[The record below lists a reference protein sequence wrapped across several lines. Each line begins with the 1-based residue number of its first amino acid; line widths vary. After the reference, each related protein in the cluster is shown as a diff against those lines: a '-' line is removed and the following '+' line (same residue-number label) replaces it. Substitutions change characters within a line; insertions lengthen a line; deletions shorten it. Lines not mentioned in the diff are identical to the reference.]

1 MPGEKLTVLLIDF
14 VDIRKSSIFNILSDA
29 GFTVVFSSYSDFIN
43 EFEKNKNNL
52 NLILFRISNSDQY
65 HLTIIEQIKKLEIVG
80 NIPVVILSSSR
91 KIQFFLDR
99 LEDGFCHFITT
110 PVNKDRLISRI
121 EFINKS
127 AKSDKSQKLDFE
139 FIYKQKNYKFDIEK
153 QKTLDFMMSALEN
166 ATHQNKMLVDSL
178 HRQNNYKSNLSKL
191 KTMVLPGAL
200 NPEERKLEE
209 DLWKSFDNNDFRLYY
224 QPVVSLDTGIISG
237 FESLI
242 RWVHP
247 EKGFLVPDLFIPVAE
262 KSPIIIALGFW
273 IVEEAVKQIKI
284 WNEKYK
290 FEKPLRVNINLSTK
304 QFTHPELS
312 EKIIEIVNKYDVD
325 HESIAFE
332 ITESA
337 FMEDMESANLMLL
350 KLKSENFKI
359 YMDDFGTG
367 YSSLNYLLHFP
378 VDVIKIDK
386 SFVQWMHIEEQ
397 SEQIVKSVIY
407 LAHNLNMK
415 VVTEGV
421 ESLEQLNLL
430 KIMNSD
436 YGQGYYYS
444 PPLDAE
450 NAELFIQKYIK

>member
-1 MPGEKLTVLLIDF
+1 MKPMEKLTVLLIDF
-14 VDIRKSSIFNILSDA
+14 VDKRKSSIFNILNVA
-29 GFTVVFSSYSDFIN
+29 GFTVIYSSYNDFMDG
-43 EFEKNKNNL
+43 FEKNKTDL
-52 NLILFRISNSDQY
+52 NLLLFRISNSSK
-65 HLTIIEQIKKLEIVG
+65 EQLDITEKIKILNLESK
-80 NIPVVILSSSR
+80 IPVIILSSSR

-110 PVNKDRLISRI
+110 PINKDRLISRI
-121 EFINKS
+121 EFINKT
-127 AKSDKSQKLDFE
+127 AKPDESQKFDFD
-139 FIYKQKNYKFDIEK
+139 FLYKNKNYKFDIEK

-178 HRQNNYKSNLSKL
+178 HRQNSYKSNMTKL

-209 DLWKSFDNNDFRLYY
+209 DLWKSLENNDFRLYY
-224 QPVVSLDTGIISG
+224 QPVVSLETGIISG
-237 FESLI
+237 FESLV

-247 EKGFLVPDLFIPVAE
+247 GKGFLVPDLFIPVAE

-273 IVEEAVKQIKI
+273 IVEEAVKQIKV

-304 QFTHPELS
+304 QFIHPELS
-312 EKIIEIVNKYDVD
+312 ERIIEIVDKYDVD

-378 VDVIKIDK
+378 VDVLKIDK

-421 ESLEQLNLL
+421 ESLEQLELL

-450 NAELFIQKYIK
+450 KAELFIQKYL